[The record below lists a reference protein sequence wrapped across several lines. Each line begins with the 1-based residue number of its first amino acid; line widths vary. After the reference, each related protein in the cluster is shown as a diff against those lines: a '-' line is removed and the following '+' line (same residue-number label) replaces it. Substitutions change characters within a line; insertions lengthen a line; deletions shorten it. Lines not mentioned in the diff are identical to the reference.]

1 MDGQDF
7 GCSSPSAPSPAQV
20 GTIKVYY
27 GGVCLCRKTTTDKK
41 NGLQPPEP
49 VWAEKQFGIC
59 PMRSFPLD
67 LMGIIFNST
76 VGES

>member
-27 GGVCLCRKTTTDKK
+27 GVFFVCVETQPQIE

-49 VWAEKQFGIC
+49 V
-59 PMRSFPLD
+59 
-67 LMGIIFNST
+67 
-76 VGES
+76 